1 MQTKS
6 NLETV
11 YLKKKKKKTHEER
24 LFGHPA
30 VASLNIT
37 FTCLLFSLLN
47 WEMSGREIN
56 QLL

>member
-11 YLKKKKKKTHEER
+11 YLKKKIKKTHEER

-30 VASLNIT
+30 VASLNI
-37 FTCLLFSLLN
+37 TCLLFSLLN